1 MPDNENFV
9 TTAMTDELA
18 TTGHRFWINLFAI
31 AFVVT
36 VAMMAWLVWSTYNS
50 YAAAAGIAVL
60 CILLFTWVAVVRR
73 NYKSRASLL
82 TKRKQ
87 TEDVL
92 QKAHHELEVRV
103 QERTTELTRVNLSLK
118 EQVRER
124 ARSEA
129 ALRESE
135 EKFRSVTQS
144 AVYAI
149 VAADAKGEIISWN
162 NGAQNIFGY
171 EEADVLGKPL
181 TILMPDVYRTAHLSG
196 MERYART
203 GEAHVIGRTVE
214 VHGLRRDGGEF
225 PLELSLTSWKSG
237 KETFYSGIIRDITVR
252 KRVERHLTAQH
263 AVTQA
268 LADSATLMDAA
279 AKILQATCESL
290 GWDLGGLW
298 IVDRETNVLRC
309 LDIWHLPSVEF
320 TEFEVLSRQTTF
332 ALGVGLPGGVWE
344 SGKPA
349 WIPDVVSD
357 PAFPRALVAAK
368 DGLHAAFAFPV
379 LHEGEI
385 LGVIEF
391 FSSGIRQPDEELLR
405 VMSTIGTQIGQF
417 IERRRFE
424 SELAEARDTALESVR
439 LKSEFLANMSHEIRT
454 PMNGVVGMTGLLL
467 DTELSSRQQEYT
479 ETIQSSADALL
490 RIIDDILDFS
500 KIEAGLLRF
509 EKIDF
514 ELRGAVEAP
523 LEVLAEKGQTK
534 GLEVASLVYQDVPT
548 ALRGDPGRLRQVLTN
563 LIGNAVKFTERGE
576 VIVSVSK
583 TSETAE
589 DALLRFEITDT
600 GIGISKVNQRRLF
613 HAFMQADGS
622 TTRKYGGTGLGLAI
636 SRQLVELMGGEIG
649 IESKPGEGSTFW
661 FTARFEKQLGPAVTP
676 EKISANL
683 VGVRLLIV
691 DDNTTNRKIL
701 DHQTTS
707 WGMIAT
713 HSESGER
720 ALELLHEA
728 FVQGK
733 PFDIA
738 ILDLMM
744 PGMNGFK
751 LAEAIKADAEI
762 APVALVL
769 LPSYGKRGHG
779 EAARQ
784 VGIAAYLQKPVRQS
798 ELHSCLTAVMAQVT
812 SGDIKAP
819 DLVTRYSLRETE
831 ARQKLK
837 PNLSG
842 IRILV
847 AEDNAVNQKVALG
860 QLRSLGYRAE
870 AVPNGKVV
878 LKLMA
883 KEHFDLILMDCQMPL
898 MNGFETTEEIRRRE
912 STQQSNGPASL
923 GTSNAR
929 RTTIIAMTAA
939 ALEGDREKC
948 LAAGMDDYL
957 SKPIK
962 SDELRLKLEQWTK
975 PTNSS
980 LGSKQNGSKVET
992 PVYKGELSV
1001 VDLSVLAG
1009 HREIQQ
1015 PGQADF
1021 VTELIDLFLKDTILH
1036 LKILRGAVS
1045 KNDDDE
1051 LRRVAHLLKGGSA
1064 NIGAARMTAL
1074 YEQLETKKLASG
1086 EAATLVSEIEN
1097 EFEGVR
1103 EALEAER
1110 R

>member
-1 MPDNENFV
+1 MTDNENLV
-9 TTAMTDELA
+9 TTAITDGLT
-18 TTGHRFWINLFAI
+18 TTGNRFWTRLFVI
-31 AFVVT
+31 AFALTGAV
-36 VAMMAWLVWSTYNS
+36 MAWLVWSTSNS

-60 CILLFTWVAVVRR
+60 AILFFTLVTVIRQD
-73 NYKSRASLL
+73 YKSDASLL
-82 TKRKQ
+82 AKRKQ
-87 TEDVL
+87 AEDVL

-103 QERTTELTRVNLSLK
+103 QERTTELTRVNASLK
-118 EQVRER
+118 KEVAER
-124 ARSEA
+124 TRSEE

-135 EKFRSVTQS
+135 ERFRSLVDNGQGLICTHDVAGKLLSVNPAAAGSLGYTPAEMVGTNLIDYVAPSVRQ
-144 AVYAI
+144 VFGHYLKRI
-149 VAADAKGEIISWN
+149 AADSNVNGLLNLLNRKGEERIWSYRNSRIVEST
-162 NGAQNIFGY
+162 GSDY
-171 EEADVLGKPL
+171 VLGYAHDVTDSKRIDEKLKTL
-181 TILMPDVYRTAHLSG
+181 TQRLSLATQVGNVGVWDWDVTTDLVTWDDRMFEIYGIANTMPIN
-196 MERYART
+196 YAT
-203 GEAHVIGRTVE
+203 WAAAVVAEDLPSAEAALQRAIAQKSEEGSEFRIIRSDGAVRHIQASQGVMLDGNGIVSRVIGLNV
-214 VHGLRRDGGEF
+214 
-225 PLELSLTSWKSG
+225 
-237 KETFYSGIIRDITVR
+237 DISER
-252 KRVERHLTAQH
+252 K
-263 AVTQA
+263 
-268 LADSATLMDAA
+268 
-279 AKILQATCESL
+279 
-290 GWDLGGLW
+290 
-298 IVDRETNVLRC
+298 
-309 LDIWHLPSVEF
+309 
-320 TEFEVLSRQTTF
+320 
-332 ALGVGLPGGVWE
+332 
-344 SGKPA
+344 
-349 WIPDVVSD
+349 
-357 PAFPRALVAAK
+357 
-368 DGLHAAFAFPV
+368 
-379 LHEGEI
+379 
-385 LGVIEF
+385 
-391 FSSGIRQPDEELLR
+391 
-405 VMSTIGTQIGQF
+405 
-417 IERRRFE
+417 RFE
-424 SELAEARDTALESVR
+424 SELAKARDTALESVR

-479 ETIQSSADALL
+479 ETIQQSADALL

-534 GLEVASLVYQDVPT
+534 GLEVASLVYHDVPT

-583 TSETAE
+583 TSETVD

-600 GIGISKVNQRRLF
+600 GIGISKASQRRLF

-649 IESKPGEGSTFW
+649 IDSTLGEGSTFW
-661 FTARFEKQLGPAVTP
+661 FTARFEKQLGPAVIP
-676 EKISANL
+676 DKISANL
-683 VGVRLLIV
+683 TGVRVLIV
-691 DDNTTNRKIL
+691 DDNTTNRRIL

-720 ALELLHEA
+720 ALELLHTA
-728 FVQGK
+728 FARRK

-751 LAEAIKADAEI
+751 LAEAIKANSEI

-769 LPSYGKRGHG
+769 LPSYGQRGHG

-784 VGIAAYLQKPVRQS
+784 VGIAAYLQKPVRQL
-798 ELHSCLTAVMAQVT
+798 ELHSCLTAVMAQVA
-812 SGDIKAP
+812 SGDPIKAQE
-819 DLVTRYSLRETE
+819 LVTRYSLRETE

-837 PNLSG
+837 PALSG

-860 QLRSLGYRAE
+860 QLRSLGYQAE
-870 AVPNGKVV
+870 TVPNGRVV

-912 STQQSNGPASL
+912 STQQTNGLALPGAL
-923 GTSNAR
+923 NAR
-929 RTTIIAMTAA
+929 RTIIIAMTAD

-957 SKPIK
+957 SKPIR

-975 PTNSS
+975 PTNTP
-980 LGSKQNGSKVET
+980 LGGKQNGSKVKPPAFT
-992 PVYKGELSV
+992 GELSV

-1009 HREIQQ
+1009 YREIQQ
-1015 PGQADF
+1015 PDQADF
-1021 VTELIDLFLKDTILH
+1021 VTELIDLFLKDTVSH
-1036 LKILRGAVS
+1036 LKILREAVS

-1051 LRRVAHLLKGGSA
+1051 LRRVAHMLKGGSA

-1074 YEQLETKKLASG
+1074 YEELETKKLANG
-1086 EAATLVSEIEN
+1086 EAATLVSKIEN

-1103 EALEAER
+1103 EALKAER

>member
-9 TTAMTDELA
+9 ATPLTDDL
-18 TTGHRFWINLFAI
+18 TITGHRFWIKLFTIALAGQVGNIGVWNWDIRTDSLTWDDRMFEIYGISKTMPISYATWTAAIVPEDRPSAEGAMRRAI
-31 AFVVT
+31 A
-36 VAMMAWLVWSTYNS
+36 
-50 YAAAAGIAVL
+50 
-60 CILLFTWVAVVRR
+60 
-73 NYKSRASLL
+73 
-82 TKRKQ
+82 
-87 TEDVL
+87 
-92 QKAHHELEVRV
+92 QK
-103 QERTTELTRVNLSLK
+103 
-118 EQVRER
+118 
-124 ARSEA
+124 
-129 ALRESE
+129 SE
-135 EKFRSVTQS
+135 ESSEFRIVRSDSSVRHIQAS
-144 AVYAI
+144 QGVMF
-149 VAADAKGEIISWN
+149 DG
-162 NGAQNIFGY
+162 
-171 EEADVLGKPL
+171 
-181 TILMPDVYRTAHLSG
+181 SG
-196 MERYART
+196 NVSR
-203 GEAHVIGRTVE
+203 VIGLNV
-214 VHGLRRDGGEF
+214 
-225 PLELSLTSWKSG
+225 
-237 KETFYSGIIRDITVR
+237 DITER
-252 KRVERHLTAQH
+252 K
-263 AVTQA
+263 
-268 LADSATLMDAA
+268 
-279 AKILQATCESL
+279 
-290 GWDLGGLW
+290 
-298 IVDRETNVLRC
+298 
-309 LDIWHLPSVEF
+309 
-320 TEFEVLSRQTTF
+320 
-332 ALGVGLPGGVWE
+332 
-344 SGKPA
+344 
-349 WIPDVVSD
+349 
-357 PAFPRALVAAK
+357 
-368 DGLHAAFAFPV
+368 
-379 LHEGEI
+379 
-385 LGVIEF
+385 
-391 FSSGIRQPDEELLR
+391 
-405 VMSTIGTQIGQF
+405 
-417 IERRRFE
+417 RFE

-467 DTELSSRQQEYT
+467 DTDLSSRQQEYT

-490 RIIDDILDFS
+490 RIVDDILDFS
-500 KIEAGLLRF
+500 KIEAGLLCF

-523 LEVLAEKGQTK
+523 LEVLAERGQKK

-583 TSETAE
+583 TSETAN

-600 GIGISKVNQRRLF
+600 GIGISKASQRRLF

-636 SRQLVELMGGEIG
+636 SRQLIELMGGEIG
-649 IESKPGEGSTFW
+649 IDSTPGEGSTFW

-676 EKISANL
+676 EKISASL
-683 VGVRLLIV
+683 IGVQVLIV

-701 DHQTTS
+701 VHQTTS

-713 HSESGER
+713 QAESAER
-720 ALELLHEA
+720 ALELLHVA
-728 FVQGK
+728 FAQGK

-751 LAEAIKADAEI
+751 LAEAIKADPDI

-769 LPSYGKRGHG
+769 LPSYGRRGHG

-798 ELHSCLTAVMAQVT
+798 ELHSCLTAVMAQLV
-812 SGDIKAP
+812 SGDLIKAQ
-819 DLVTRYSLRETE
+819 DLVTRYSLKETE

-837 PNLSG
+837 PALSG

-883 KEHFDLILMDCQMPL
+883 KEHFDVILMDCQMPL

-912 STQQSNGPASL
+912 STQQTNGPAPL
-923 GTSNAR
+923 ETSNTR

-962 SDELRLKLEQWTK
+962 SDELRLKLEQWTR
-975 PTNSS
+975 PTNTPLGGKQS
-980 LGSKQNGSKVET
+980 GSKGST
-992 PVYKGELSV
+992 QAYTGDLSV

-1015 PGQADF
+1015 PGQPDF
-1021 VTELIDLFLKDTILH
+1021 ATELIDLFLKDTVSH
-1036 LKILRGAVS
+1036 LNVLREAVS
-1045 KNDDDE
+1045 KNDNDE
-1051 LRRVAHLLKGGSA
+1051 LRRVAHMLKGGSA

-1074 YEQLETKKLASG
+1074 YEQLETKKLANG
-1086 EAATLVSEIEN
+1086 EAATLVSKIEN

-1103 EALEAER
+1103 QALKAER

>member
-9 TTAMTDELA
+9 MTKMTDELT
-18 TTGHRFWINLFAI
+18 TTGHRFWINLIAI

-36 VAMMAWLVWSTYNS
+36 MAMMAWLVWSTYNS

-60 CILLFTWVAVVRR
+60 SILLFTWVAVIRR
-73 NYKSRASLL
+73 HYKSHASLL

-87 TEDVL
+87 TEHVL
-92 QKAHHELEVRV
+92 QKAHNELEVRV
-103 QERTTELTRVNLSLK
+103 QERTTELTRVNASLK
-118 EQVRER
+118 EQVLER

-171 EEADVLGKPL
+171 EEADVLGKSL
-181 TILMPDVYRTAHLSG
+181 TILMPEVYRTAHLGG

-214 VHGLRRDGGEF
+214 VHGLRRGGEEF

-252 KRVERHLTAQH
+252 KRVEKHLTAQH

-268 LADSATLMDAA
+268 LADSATLKEAA

-298 IVDRETNVLRC
+298 IADRETNVLRC
-309 LDIWHLPSVEF
+309 LDIWHLPSAEF
-320 TEFEVLSRQTTF
+320 TEFEALSRQTTF

-379 LHEGEI
+379 LREGEI

-391 FSSGIRQPDEELLR
+391 FSSGIRQPDDELLR

-600 GIGISKVNQRRLF
+600 GIGISKVSQRRLI

-649 IESKPGEGSTFW
+649 IESKLGEGSTFW
-661 FTARFEKQLGPAVTP
+661 FTARFEKQLGLAATS

-683 VGVRLLIV
+683 AGVRVLIV
-691 DDNTTNRKIL
+691 DDNTTNRRIL

-720 ALELLHEA
+720 ALELLHAA

-831 ARQKLK
+831 ARQKLR

-912 STQQSNGPASL
+912 STQQINGPASL
-923 GTSNAR
+923 GISNAR

-975 PTNSS
+975 PTNIS
-980 LGSKQNGSKVET
+980 LGNKQNGSKVET
-992 PVYKGELSV
+992 PAYTGELSV

-1021 VTELIDLFLKDTILH
+1021 VTELIDLFLKDTVLH
-1036 LKILRGAVS
+1036 LKILHGAVS
-1045 KNDDDE
+1045 KNDDGE

-1074 YEQLETKKLASG
+1074 YEQLETKKLVSG
-1086 EAATLVSEIEN
+1086 VAATLVSKIEN

-1103 EALEAER
+1103 EALKAER